1 MRTGK
6 KFLSSRKLY
15 LLDLTTASIRIA
27 TLRGPSAV
35 EMVKMMVD
43 PGKSGDY
50 DITVYDEPTELL
62 GGMADGKLD
71 FAVLP
76 TVAAKTLRAKN
87 LDYKIVATIIHGG
100 LYICGTDRTITRIN
114 DLKGRTIHV
123 MAGNTPPEMMLRHLI
138 RAAGMEPETDVLF
151 DRSHPT
157 HKDLAEAAANGK
169 TELCI
174 LSEPFVS
181 QAVGENSNLHV
192 LLDMAREWKKT
203 EGSLPPVAALFCK
216 GTIAAKQPETVK
228 GITDELK
235 RSCEWVKGNPE
246 KAAEAVVNLGLFNNK
261 KAIQASVNHSYF
273 DVIPVSDSTKEIVDS
288 LAIW

>member
-15 LLDLTTASIRIA
+15 ILDLTTASIQIA
-27 TLRGPSAV
+27 TLRGPSVV
-35 EMVKMMVD
+35 EMVKMIVD
-43 PGKSGDY
+43 SEKSGVY
-50 DITVYDEPTELL
+50 DITVYNEPAELL
-62 GGMADGKLD
+62 AGMAGGKVD

-87 LDYKIVATIIHGG
+87 LDYTIVATIIHGG
-100 LYICGTDRTITRIN
+100 LYICGTDRTITSIN

-138 RAAGMEPETDVLF
+138 SAAGMEPGKDVLF
-151 DRSHPT
+151 DSAFPT
-157 HKDLAEAAANGK
+157 HKALAEAASNGK

-174 LSEPFVS
+174 MSEPFVS
-181 QAVGENSNLHV
+181 QAVGENNNLHV

-203 EGSLPPVAALFCK
+203 EGSLPPVASLFCK
-216 GTIAAKQPETVK
+216 GTIAAKQPETVI
-228 GITDELK
+228 GITGELK
-235 RSCEWVKGNPE
+235 RSCEWVKDNP
-246 KAAEAVVNLGLFNNK
+246 KDAAKAVVDLGLFNNK
-261 KAIQASVNHSYF
+261 KEIQASVNHSHF
-273 DVIPVSDSTKEIVDS
+273 DVIPVSDSTKEIADF

>member
-1 MRTGK
+1 MNVM
-6 KFLSSRKLY
+6 SSSL
-15 LLDLTTASIRIA
+15 
-27 TLRGPSAV
+27 
-35 EMVKMMVD
+35 EKMA
-43 PGKSGDY
+43 G
-50 DITVYDEPTELL
+50 
-62 GGMADGKLD
+62 GKLD

-138 RAAGMEPETDVLF
+138 SAGGMEPETDVRF
-151 DRSHPT
+151 DRSYPT
-157 HKDLAEAAANGK
+157 HKDLSKAAEDGLA
-169 TELCI
+169 ELCI

-181 QAVGENSNLHV
+181 QALEANGNLHI
-192 LLDMAREWKKT
+192 LLDIGKEWKAA
-203 EGSLPPVAALFCK
+203 EGSLPPVTAFFCK
-216 GTIAAKQPETVK
+216 DSLDCSCNNAVEHTV
-228 GITDELK
+228 TALHN
-235 RSCEWVKGNPE
+235 SCEWVKGNPE
-246 KAAEAVVNLGLFNNK
+246 KAAEAVVGLGLFNNK

-273 DVIPVSDSTKEIVDS
+273 DVMPVSDSTKEIADF

>member
-1 MRTGK
+1 MAA
-6 KFLSSRKLY
+6 
-15 LLDLTTASIRIA
+15 TASIQIA

-43 PGKSGDY
+43 SPKNGSY
-50 DITVYDEPTELL
+50 NITVYDEPAGLL
-62 GGMADGKLD
+62 AVMAGGKVD

-87 LDYKIVATIIHGG
+87 IDYKIVATIIHGG

-138 RAAGMEPETDVLF
+138 SAGGMEPGKDVLF
-151 DRSHPT
+151 DSTFPT
-157 HKDLAEAAANGK
+157 HKALAEASANGK
-169 TELCI
+169 TELCVM
-174 LSEPFVS
+174 SEPFVS

-192 LLDMAREWKKT
+192 LLDMAREWKNN

-216 GTIAAKQPETVK
+216 GTTADRRPEAVK

-235 RSCEWVKGNPE
+235 RSCEWVKNNPE
-246 KAAEAVVNLGLFNNK
+246 EAAEAVVDLGLFNNK

-273 DVIPVSDSTKEIVDS
+273 DVIPVSDSTKEIADF

>member
-1 MRTGK
+1 MAA
-6 KFLSSRKLY
+6 
-15 LLDLTTASIRIA
+15 TASIQIA

-43 PGKSGDY
+43 SPKNGSY
-50 DITVYDEPTELL
+50 DITVYDEPSELL
-62 GGMADGKLD
+62 AVMAGGKVD

-138 RAAGMEPETDVLF
+138 SAGGMEPGKDVLF
-151 DRSHPT
+151 DSTFPT
-157 HKDLAEAAANGK
+157 HKALAEASANGK
-169 TELCI
+169 TELCVM
-174 LSEPFVS
+174 SEPFVS

-192 LLDMAREWKKT
+192 LLDMAREWKNN

-216 GTIAAKQPETVK
+216 GTIAAKQPEAVK

-235 RSCEWVKGNPE
+235 RSCEWVKNNTE
-246 KAAEAVVNLGLFNNK
+246 EAAEAVVDLGLFNNK

-273 DVIPVSDSTKEIVDS
+273 DVIPVSDSTKEIADF